1 MFHFKVI
8 KWRERALPMHLIGY
22 SFILGCI
29 HASNVVN
36 DLQRRLYYESM
47 IDLDTVIF
55 LMEVNQM
62 NENECKELVQDVV
75 LPMRY
80 FLVNVFSGKAGGASL
95 IGEKNKD
102 RKFVNDEDDPEI
114 TKRKT
119 ELETKEIQNI
129 KSNFEKNEKS
139 RKDKRNRN
147 GTNINETLME
157 ILKATSNF
165 SLKVKSKFS
174 AIDKS
179 LERRNRYFEFDQSQ
193 IAKYL
198 FNAAHQKLMKDLETF
213 LQDNSASSSNP
224 KKSSVREL
232 LSIKDANKKDL
243 KYFQMIET
251 IEKAVVETDNIV
263 KIKQRE
269 ENEFTLVFGQQM
281 KQDEVKALKMSF
293 NLGSTFL
300 TPGLYLS
307 ISKAL
312 MISEKSVFVEKM
324 TNIMLK
330 PILTLTNTSSI
341 GADTEKKE
349 NVLNFLKDVVSRAP
363 SKYTDEID
371 GAFKA
376 RSTILDKFLR
386 DDKDEL
392 KERKMM
398 QIDTVLEK
406 RNKELLSKIESMR
419 AEHFKDFLVLNQE
432 IVNVYIRFL
441 NSNSTTD
448 RSKLSAYFK

>member
-1 MFHFKVI
+1 
-8 KWRERALPMHLIGY
+8 MHLIGY
-22 SFILGCI
+22 LFVFGCVR
-29 HASNVVN
+29 ANTFVN

-62 NENECKELVQDVV
+62 NESECKELVKDVV
-75 LPMRY
+75 LPMRN
-80 FLVNVFSGKAGGASL
+80 FLVNIFNRKRGGSRLIDKKTRDRGWTDDEDESDEIRGKTEL
-95 IGEKNKD
+95 DTKDIQTIKNNFKNNEKNK
-102 RKFVNDEDDPEI
+102 KGKKNDDGMD
-114 TKRKT
+114 
-119 ELETKEIQNI
+119 L
-129 KSNFEKNEKS
+129 
-139 RKDKRNRN
+139 
-147 GTNINETLME
+147 GETLMD
-157 ILKATSNF
+157 ILRATSNF
-165 SLKVKSKFS
+165 SLNVKTRYGK
-174 AIDKS
+174 IDKS
-179 LERRNRYFEFDQSQ
+179 LEKRNKLFEFDRSQ
-193 IAKYL
+193 IAKSL
-198 FNAAHQKLMKDLETF
+198 FNTSHQKLLKDVETF
-213 LQDNSASSSNP
+213 LRESSASGTNP
-224 KKSSVREL
+224 KKDGIRTFL
-232 LSIKDANKKDL
+232 RIKDANKKDT

-251 IEKAVVETDNIV
+251 IEKAVTETENIV

-281 KQDEVKALKMSF
+281 KQEEVRALKMSF

-300 TPGLYLS
+300 TPSIYLS

-312 MISEKSVFVEKM
+312 MIPEKSVFIEKM
-324 TNIMLK
+324 TNAMLK
-330 PILTLTNTSSI
+330 PILTLTNTNSI

-349 NVLNFLKDVVSRAP
+349 SILNFLRDVVSRAS

-386 DDKDEL
+386 DDKDEV

-406 RNKELLSKIESMR
+406 RNKELLGKVESMR

-432 IVNVYIRFL
+432 IINVYIRFL
-441 NSNSTTD
+441 NSNSASD
-448 RSKLSAYFK
+448 RSKVNEYFK